1 MPGEFHG
8 QKSLVGYSPW
18 GYTESD
24 MTERINFDFELWF
37 IEVCM
42 GSKLTRG
49 EFIINLFHV
58 ST

>member
-1 MPGEFHG
+1 M
-8 QKSLVGYSPW
+8 GYSPW

-37 IEVCM
+37 IEMCM
-42 GSKLTRG
+42 GSKLTKG
-49 EFIINLFHV
+49 EFIVNLFHV